1 MHRLLWLC
9 CALTHFAVAQDEP
22 PLPEHPYAI
31 LVGADVDDEGALG
44 FQAAASYGLKER
56 TWLSGSLG
64 TTQSPDEQTGL
75 NIFSASIDIDHQF
88 SSGFGLGAEVD
99 YWGDSDALSR
109 VGYGAKI
116 YYSGGDWRL
125 GLAAG
130 RRDYDVTIDL
140 PLLRQTREVG
150 FDSDSIA
157 VFYRYS
163 GESWGFSARGTSF
176 DYSIDTRRLDTP
188 FAVERLGL
196 SALTLSDSLLDQSVS
211 LAVEKK
217 LKGSRLIEF
226 SYSVNESAVDGSDA
240 DILGLAIITPVGD
253 RTDLEINFGSAK
265 TDGADNS
272 LFAGVMVTIYGPG

>member
-1 MHRLLWLC
+1 MKRLVLLYLGC
-9 CALTHFAVAQDEP
+9 MQLGFAQEEV
-22 PLPEHPYAI
+22 PLPDHPYAI
-31 LVGADVDDEGALG
+31 LLGADVDDEGALG

-64 TTQSPDEQTGL
+64 TTASPDEQTGL

-88 SSGFGLGAEVD
+88 VSGFGVGGEVD
-99 YWGDSDALSR
+99 YWGDTDALSR
-109 VGYGAKI
+109 IGYGAKV

-125 GLAAG
+125 GLVAG
-130 RRDYDVTIDL
+130 RRDYDVTINL
-140 PLLRQTREVG
+140 PLLRDTREVG

-176 DYSIDTRRLDTP
+176 DYSIDTRLLNTP
-188 FAVERLGL
+188 FALERLGL

-211 LAVEKK
+211 VAIEKK
-217 LKGSRLIEF
+217 LKGSRLIEL
-226 SYSVNESAVDGSDA
+226 SYSVNESAVDGRDS
-240 DILGLAIITPVGD
+240 DILGLAIVTPVGD
-253 RTDLEINFGSAK
+253 RTDLEINFGSAQ

-272 LFAGVMVTIYGPG
+272 LFAGIMLTIYGP